1 MIRLLVA
8 ALAVAALAPPQFRTS
23 VDAVRVEALV
33 LDRGKPVADLAAADF
48 AVTDNGSPQTVS
60 VRPIASQ
67 PIDVVIA
74 LDISA
79 SVRGERLDQL
89 RAGARALTA
98 QLLPDDRATLVAF
111 NDAVLLGPRDTP
123 ARRLDARLR
132 TVRAA
137 GGTALV
143 DAIATALVW
152 GTGRD
157 RPRLILVFSDGFDT
171 VSWTRPEQALALAR
185 ASDGVVDAI
194 VTGEL
199 LPTSTA
205 RLGWLNTLNE
215 PEPET
220 RFLTELTA
228 ITGGRIRDGEAGEGL
243 AGAFAQALGQ
253 FRTRYEIS
261 YTPANPEPGWH
272 AIEIRVPGRRGATIH
287 ARRGYQR

>member
-1 MIRLLVA
+1 MIRLAAAVA
-8 ALAVAALAPPQFRTS
+8 ALATLAPPQFRAS
-23 VDAVRVEALV
+23 VDAVRIEALV
-33 LDRGKPVADLAAADF
+33 LDRGRPVLDLKAADF
-48 AVTDNGSPQTVS
+48 AVTDDGAPQTVT
-60 VRPIASQ
+60 VRPIAGQ
-67 PIDVVIA
+67 AIDVVIA

-79 SVRGERLDQL
+79 SLQGERMEQL

-98 QLLPDDRATLVAF
+98 QLMPDDRATLVAF
-111 NDAVLLGPRDTP
+111 NDAIQLGPRDTP

-152 GTGRD
+152 GSGRD

-185 ASDGVVDAI
+185 ASDGVVDVI

-205 RLGWLNTLNE
+205 RLGWLNRLDD

-220 RFLTELTA
+220 RFLTELAT
-228 ITGGRIRDGEAGEGL
+228 ITGGRVRDGEAGEGL
-243 AGAFAQALGQ
+243 AGAFAQALAQ

-261 YTPANPEPGWH
+261 YTPANPDPGWH
-272 AIEIRVPGRRGATIH
+272 AIEVRVPGRRGATVH

>member
-1 MIRLLVA
+1 MIRLAAAVA
-8 ALAVAALAPPQFRTS
+8 ALATLAPPQFRAS
-23 VDAVRVEALV
+23 VDAVRIEALV
-33 LDRGKPVADLAAADF
+33 LDRGRPVLDLKAADF
-48 AVTDNGSPQTVS
+48 AVTDDGAPQTVT
-60 VRPIASQ
+60 VRPIAGQ
-67 PIDVVIA
+67 AIDVVIA

-79 SVRGERLDQL
+79 SLQGERMEQL

-98 QLLPDDRATLVAF
+98 QLMPDDRATLVAF
-111 NDAVLLGPRDTP
+111 NDAIQLGPRDTP

-152 GTGRD
+152 GSGRD

-185 ASDGVVDAI
+185 ASDGVVDVI

-205 RLGWLNTLNE
+205 RLGWLNRLDD

-228 ITGGRIRDGEAGEGL
+228 ITGGRVRDGEAGEGL
-243 AGAFAQALGQ
+243 AGAFAQALAQ

-261 YTPANPEPGWH
+261 YTPANPDPGWH
-272 AIEIRVPGRRGATIH
+272 AIEVRVPGRRGATVH